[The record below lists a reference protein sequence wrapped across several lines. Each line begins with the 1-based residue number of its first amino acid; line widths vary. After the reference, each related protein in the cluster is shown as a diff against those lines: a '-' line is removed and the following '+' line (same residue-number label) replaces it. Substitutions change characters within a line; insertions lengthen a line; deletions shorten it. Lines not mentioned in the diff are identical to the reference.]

1 MDIIHLLPDSVA
13 NQIAAG
19 EVVQR
24 PASVIKELME
34 NAVDAGA
41 QNIDVL
47 VQDAGRTSIQV
58 IDDGKGMT
66 ETDAR
71 MAFERH
77 ATSKIAKAED
87 LFTLRTMGFR
97 GEALPSIAAVSQ
109 VKLTTRTAAQD
120 VGIELCLEGS
130 RVVSQEVCS
139 CPVGA
144 NFEVCNL
151 FFNVPARRKFLKSNQ
166 TELNNI
172 IQDFERIALVNPSVS
187 FALSSNGNR
196 LMQLPAGSPLQ
207 RIVGIFGKK
216 LGEQLL
222 PVQVETSLVGIS
234 GFVGKPEAAR
244 KKNSSQYLFV
254 NGRFMRHPRFHY
266 AVQEAFNHL
275 IPEGDQVPYF
285 IFFQVDPANIDV
297 NIHPT
302 KTEIKFENEQEIWSI
317 IVAAVRD
324 TLGKFNAVPTIDFD
338 VEGRPD
344 IPTYEAGK
352 LTDIRVPRVQL
363 NPNYNPFSSHS
374 ETRKPIRQW
383 EELFEGAGGKE
394 LFEGAG
400 GKELFEGAR
409 GKEQGAR
416 EYPKT
421 SGLHDNPL
429 APSPSPLAPSLFQ
442 ESQEISSQHF
452 QYKGQYIL
460 TAVQSGLMMVDQRRA
475 HIRILY
481 ERYMKQMQ
489 EHTAPT
495 QGLLFPELLELSPSD
510 AALLTG
516 ILDDVRALGFDIT
529 PLGGGAFS
537 IVGTPSGQ
545 SNPVAVVQQMVETV
559 KQQDGIQTDALHHQL
574 ALVLARNNAIEVG
587 EVLTPLQMETL
598 IGDLFQCEIQ
608 NLSPSG
614 KTILTILQQE
624 QIDKMF
630 N

>member
-41 QNIDVL
+41 STIDVL

-87 LFTLRTMGFR
+87 LFTLQTMGFR

-109 VKLTTRTAAQD
+109 VKLTTRTAEQELG
-120 VGIELCLEGS
+120 VQLCLEGS
-130 RVVSQEVCS
+130 KVVSQEVCS

-144 NFEVCNL
+144 NFEVSNL

-187 FALSSNGNR
+187 FTLSSNGNQ
-196 LMQLPAGSPLQ
+196 LMQLPAGGSLQ

-222 PVQVETSLVGIS
+222 PLQVETSLVKIS

-244 KKNSSQYLFV
+244 KKGASQFLFV

-266 AVQEAFNHL
+266 AVMEAFSHL
-275 IPEGDQVPYF
+275 IPDGDQVPYF
-285 IFFQVDPANIDV
+285 IYFEVDPANIDV

-302 KTEIKFENEQEIWSI
+302 KTEIKFENETEIWSI
-317 IVAAVRD
+317 VLAGVRD
-324 TLGKFNAVPTIDFD
+324 ALGKFNAVPTIDFD

-344 IPTYEAGK
+344 IPTYDARGLGDVK
-352 LTDIRVPRVQL
+352 VPRVQV
-363 NPNYNPFSSHS
+363 NPTYNPFSSHS
-374 ETRKPIRQW
+374 ESRKPVRQW
-383 EELFEGAGGKE
+383 EKLY
-394 LFEGAG
+394 
-400 GKELFEGAR
+400 
-409 GKEQGAR
+409 EQAAASQTNQSV
-416 EYPKT
+416 PNT
-421 SGLHDNPL
+421 QNVQSSQN
-429 APSPSPLAPSLFQ
+429 LFQ
-442 ESQEISSQHF
+442 EEMEMSSQHY

-475 HIRILY
+475 HVRILY

-489 EHTAPT
+489 EHNAAT

-529 PLGGGAFS
+529 SLGGSSFS
-537 IVGTPSGQ
+537 IVGAPSGQ
-545 SNPVAVVQQMVETV
+545 SNPLAVVQQMVESV
-559 KQQDGIQTDALHHQL
+559 KQQDGAHADALHHQL
-574 ALVLARNNAIEVG
+574 ALVLARHNAIEIG
-587 EVLTPLQMETL
+587 EVLTPVQMETL
-598 IGDLFQCEIQ
+598 IGDLFQCDNP

-614 KTILTILQQE
+614 KTIITILQQE

>member
-41 QNIDVL
+41 STIDVL

-87 LFTLRTMGFR
+87 LFTLQTMGFR

-109 VKLTTRTAAQD
+109 VKLTTRTAEQELG
-120 VGIELCLEGS
+120 VQLCLEGS

-144 NFEVCNL
+144 NFEVSNL

-172 IQDFERIALVNPSVS
+172 IQDFERIALVNPSVA
-187 FALSSNGNR
+187 FTLSSNGNQ
-196 LMQLPAGSPLQ
+196 LMQLPAGSNLQ

-222 PVQVETSLVGIS
+222 PVQVETSLVKIS
-234 GFVGKPEAAR
+234 GFVGKPESAR

-266 AVQEAFNHL
+266 AVMEAFSHL

-285 IFFQVDPANIDV
+285 ISFQVDPANIDV

-324 TLGKFNAVPTIDFD
+324 ALGKFNAVPTIDFD

-344 IPTYEAGK
+344 IPIYDARGLGDVK
-352 LTDIRVPRVQL
+352 VPRVQV
-363 NPNYNPFSSHS
+363 NPSYNPFSGHS
-374 ETRKPIRQW
+374 ESRKPVRQW
-383 EELFEGAGGKE
+383 EKLYEQAASSQTIQNTQSIQSVPSSPTLFSEG
-394 LFEGAG
+394 L
-400 GKELFEGAR
+400 
-409 GKEQGAR
+409 
-416 EYPKT
+416 
-421 SGLHDNPL
+421 
-429 APSPSPLAPSLFQ
+429 
-442 ESQEISSQHF
+442 EISSQHF
-452 QYKGQYIL
+452 QFKGQYIL

-489 EHTAPT
+489 EHNAPT
-495 QGLLFPELLELSPSD
+495 QGLLFPELLELSPSN

-516 ILDDVRALGFDIT
+516 MLDDVRALGFDIT
-529 PLGGGAFS
+529 PLGGSSFS

-545 SNPVAVVQQMVETV
+545 ANPVAVVQQMVESV
-559 KQQDGIQTDALHHQL
+559 KQQDGGHADALHHQL
-574 ALVLARNNAIEVG
+574 ALVLARHNAIEVG
-587 EVLTPLQMETL
+587 EVLTPVQMETL

-614 KTILTILQQE
+614 KTIITILQQE

>member
-41 QNIDVL
+41 SIIDVL

-87 LFTLRTMGFR
+87 LFTLQTMGFR

-109 VKLTTRTAAQD
+109 VKLTTRTAEQELG
-120 VGIELCLEGS
+120 VQLCLEGS
-130 RVVSQEVCS
+130 KVVSQEVCS

-144 NFEVCNL
+144 NFEVSNL

-187 FALSSNGNR
+187 FTLSSNGNQ
-196 LMQLPAGSPLQ
+196 LMQLPAGGSLQ

-222 PVQVETSLVGIS
+222 PLQVETSLVKIS

-244 KKNSSQYLFV
+244 KKGASQFLFV

-266 AVQEAFNHL
+266 AVMEAFSHL
-275 IPEGDQVPYF
+275 IPDGDQVPYF
-285 IFFQVDPANIDV
+285 IYFEVDPANIDV

-302 KTEIKFENEQEIWSI
+302 KTEIKFENETEIWSI
-317 IVAAVRD
+317 VLAGVRD
-324 TLGKFNAVPTIDFD
+324 ALGKFNAVPTIDFD

-344 IPTYEAGK
+344 IPTYDARGLGDVK
-352 LTDIRVPRVQL
+352 VPRVQV
-363 NPNYNPFSSHS
+363 NPTYNPFSSHN
-374 ETRKPIRQW
+374 ENRKPTRQW
-383 EELFEGAGGKE
+383 EKLY
-394 LFEGAG
+394 
-400 GKELFEGAR
+400 
-409 GKEQGAR
+409 EQAAASQ
-416 EYPKT
+416 T
-421 SGLHDNPL
+421 NQSV
-429 APSPSPLAPSLFQ
+429 PSTQNVQSSQNLFQ
-442 ESQEISSQHF
+442 EEMEMSSQHY

-475 HIRILY
+475 HVRILY

-489 EHTAPT
+489 EHNAAT

-529 PLGGGAFS
+529 SLGGSSFS
-537 IVGTPSGQ
+537 IVGAPSGQ
-545 SNPVAVVQQMVETV
+545 SNPVAVVQQMVESV
-559 KQQDGIQTDALHHQL
+559 KQQDGAHADALHHQL
-574 ALVLARNNAIEVG
+574 ALVLARHNAIEIG
-587 EVLTPLQMETL
+587 EVLTPVQMETL
-598 IGDLFQCEIQ
+598 IGDLFQCDNP

-614 KTILTILQQE
+614 KTIITILQQE

>member
-41 QNIDVL
+41 STIDVL

-87 LFTLRTMGFR
+87 LFTLQTMGFR

-109 VKLTTRTAAQD
+109 VKLTTRTAEQELG
-120 VGIELCLEGS
+120 VQLCLEGS
-130 RVVSQEVCS
+130 KVVSQEVCS

-144 NFEVCNL
+144 NFEVSNL

-187 FALSSNGNR
+187 FTLSSNGNQ
-196 LMQLPAGSPLQ
+196 LMQLPAGGSLQ

-222 PVQVETSLVGIS
+222 PLQVETSLVKIS

-244 KKNSSQYLFV
+244 KKGASQFLFV

-266 AVQEAFNHL
+266 AVMEAFSHL
-275 IPEGDQVPYF
+275 IPDGDQVPYF
-285 IFFQVDPANIDV
+285 IYFEVDPANIDV

-302 KTEIKFENEQEIWSI
+302 KTEIKFENETEIWSI
-317 IVAAVRD
+317 VLAGVRD
-324 TLGKFNAVPTIDFD
+324 ALGKFNAVPTIDFD

-344 IPTYEAGK
+344 IPTYDARGLGDVK
-352 LTDIRVPRVQL
+352 VPRVQV
-363 NPNYNPFSSHS
+363 NPTYNPFSSHS
-374 ETRKPIRQW
+374 ESRKPVRQW
-383 EELFEGAGGKE
+383 EKLY
-394 LFEGAG
+394 
-400 GKELFEGAR
+400 
-409 GKEQGAR
+409 EQAAASQTNQSV
-416 EYPKT
+416 PNT
-421 SGLHDNPL
+421 QNVQSSQN
-429 APSPSPLAPSLFQ
+429 LFQ
-442 ESQEISSQHF
+442 EEMEMSSQHY

-475 HIRILY
+475 HVRILY

-489 EHTAPT
+489 EHNAAT

-529 PLGGGAFS
+529 SLGGSSFS
-537 IVGTPSGQ
+537 IVGAPSGQ
-545 SNPVAVVQQMVETV
+545 SNPVAVVQQMVESV
-559 KQQDGIQTDALHHQL
+559 KQQDGAHADALHHQL
-574 ALVLARNNAIEVG
+574 ALVLARHNAIEIG
-587 EVLTPLQMETL
+587 EVLTPVQMETL
-598 IGDLFQCEIQ
+598 IGDLFQCDNP

-614 KTILTILQQE
+614 KTIITILQQE

>member
-41 QNIDVL
+41 STIDVL
-47 VQDAGRTSIQV
+47 VQDAGRTTIQV

-97 GEALPSIAAVSQ
+97 GEALPSIAAVAQ
-109 VKLTTRTAAQD
+109 VKLTTRTANQD
-120 VGIELCLEGS
+120 LGVQLCIDGS
-130 RVVSQEVCS
+130 HLISQEVCS

-144 NFEVCNL
+144 NFEVSNL

-172 IQDFERIALVNPSVS
+172 IQDFERIALVNSSVTFS
-187 FALSSNGNR
+187 LSSNGNR
-196 LMQLPAGSPLQ
+196 LMQLPAGSTLQ

-222 PVQVETSLVGIS
+222 PVQVETSLVIIS

-244 KKNSSQYLFV
+244 KKNSSQFLFV

-266 AVQEAFNHL
+266 AVMEAFNHL

-324 TLGKFNAVPTIDFD
+324 ALGKFNAVPTIDFD

-344 IPTYEAGK
+344 IPTYEVGS
-352 LTDIRVPRVQL
+352 LTSVKVPRVQ
-363 NPNYNPFSSHS
+363 YDTSFNPFNSHS
-374 ETRKPIRQW
+374 ETRKPTRQW
-383 EELFEGAGGKE
+383 EKLYEQAAQSNHKNQNTPTTPSSQNAPITQTLFPEV
-394 LFEGAG
+394 
-400 GKELFEGAR
+400 
-409 GKEQGAR
+409 
-416 EYPKT
+416 
-421 SGLHDNPL
+421 
-429 APSPSPLAPSLFQ
+429 Q
-442 ESQEISSQHF
+442 EMSSQHY

-460 TAVQSGLMMVDQRRA
+460 TAVQSGLMLVDQRRA

-481 ERYMKQMQ
+481 ERYLKQMQ
-489 EHTAPT
+489 EHNAAT

-510 AALLTG
+510 AAMLTA

-529 PLGGGAFS
+529 PLGGSAFS

-545 SNPVAVVQQMVETV
+545 VNPVAVVQQMVESV
-559 KQQDGIQTDALHHQL
+559 KMQDGVHADALHHRL

-587 EVLTPLQMETL
+587 EVLTPVQMETL
-598 IGDLFQCEIQ
+598 IGDLFQCENP
-608 NLSPSG
+608 NLSPNG

-624 QIDKMF
+624 TIDKLF

>member
-41 QNIDVL
+41 TSIDVL

-87 LFTLRTMGFR
+87 LFTLQTMGFR
-97 GEALPSIAAVSQ
+97 GEALPSIAAVAQ
-109 VKLTTRTAAQD
+109 VKLTTRTAEQD
-120 VGIELCLEGS
+120 LGVQLCLEGS

-144 NFEVCNL
+144 NFEVSNL

-172 IQDFERIALVNPSVS
+172 IQDFERIALVNPSVA
-187 FALSSNGNR
+187 FTLSSNGNR
-196 LMQLPAGSPLQ
+196 LMQLPASGSLQ
-207 RIVGIFGKK
+207 RITGIFGKK

-222 PVQVETSLVGIS
+222 PLQVETSLVKIS

-244 KKNSSQYLFV
+244 KKNSSQFLFV
-254 NGRFMRHPRFHY
+254 NGRFMRHPRFHF
-266 AVQEAFNHL
+266 AVMEAFSHL

-324 TLGKFNAVPTIDFD
+324 ALGKFNAVPTIDFD
-338 VEGRPD
+338 VEGRPE
-344 IPTYEAGK
+344 IPTYDARGLSDVK
-352 LTDIRVPRVQL
+352 APRVQV
-363 NPNYNPFSSHS
+363 NPSYNPFSSHS
-374 ETRKPIRQW
+374 ERSKPSRQW
-383 EELFEGAGGKE
+383 EKLYEQATRALGNPDNPESPDIPETLF
-394 LFEGAG
+394 
-400 GKELFEGAR
+400 
-409 GKEQGAR
+409 Q
-416 EYPKT
+416 
-421 SGLHDNPL
+421 SGL
-429 APSPSPLAPSLFQ
+429 
-442 ESQEISSQHF
+442 EMSSQHF

-489 EHTAPT
+489 EHTAAT

-516 ILDDVRALGFDIT
+516 ILDDVKALGFDIT
-529 PLGGGAFS
+529 PLGGSSFS
-537 IVGTPSGQ
+537 IVGAPTGQ
-545 SNPVAVVQQMVETV
+545 ANPVAVVQQMVESV
-559 KQQDGIQTDALHHQL
+559 KQQDGGHADALHHQL
-574 ALVLARNNAIEVG
+574 ALVLARSNAIEVG
-587 EVLTPLQMETL
+587 EVLSSVQMETL
-598 IGDLFQCEIQ
+598 IGDLFQCSNP
-608 NLSPSG
+608 NLTPNG

>member
-41 QNIDVL
+41 SAVDVL

-58 IDDGKGMT
+58 IDDGKGMS

-87 LFTLRTMGFR
+87 LFTLYTMGFR

-109 VKLTTRTAAQD
+109 VRLTTRTENQELGVQLSLED
-120 VGIELCLEGS
+120 SKLVG
-130 RVVSQEVCS
+130 QEVCS

-144 NFEVCNL
+144 NFEVSNL

-172 IQDFERIALVNPSVS
+172 IQEFERIALVNPGVA
-187 FALSSNGNR
+187 FTLSSNGNR
-196 LMQLPAGSPLQ
+196 LMQLSAGSPLQ
-207 RIVGIFGKK
+207 RIVAIFGKR
-216 LGEQLL
+216 LSEQLL
-222 PVQVETSLVGIS
+222 PVQVETSLVKIS
-234 GFVGKPEAAR
+234 GYVGKPESAR
-244 KKNSSQYLFV
+244 KKGASQYLFV

-266 AVQEAFNHL
+266 AVMEAFSHL
-275 IPEGDQVPYF
+275 IPEGNQVPYF
-285 IFFQVDPANIDV
+285 IYFEVSPASIDV

-317 IVAAVRD
+317 LLAAVRD
-324 TLGKFNAVPTIDFD
+324 ALGKFNAVPTIDFD

-344 IPTYEAGK
+344 IPAFQSGGYSEVKA
-352 LTDIRVPRVQL
+352 PRVQV
-363 NPNYNPFSSHS
+363 NTSFNPFSKHS
-374 ETRKPIRQW
+374 ESQKSTRQW
-383 EELFEGAGGKE
+383 EKLYEQAKAASVQSEPRSEMLF
-394 LFEGAG
+394 
-400 GKELFEGAR
+400 
-409 GKEQGAR
+409 
-416 EYPKT
+416 P
-421 SGLHDNPL
+421 
-429 APSPSPLAPSLFQ
+429 
-442 ESQEISSQHF
+442 ESDERSTQHF

-460 TAVQSGLMMVDQRRA
+460 TAVQSGLMIVDQRRA

-481 ERYMKQMQ
+481 ERYLAQMK
-489 EHTAPT
+489 EHDAAT

-510 AALLTG
+510 AALLSSM
-516 ILDDVRALGFDIT
+516 LDDVRSLGFDIV
-529 PLGGGAFS
+529 PLGGSTFS
-537 IVGTPSGQ
+537 VVGTPSGQ
-545 SNPVAVVQQMVETV
+545 INPLAVVQQMIETV
-559 KQQDGIQTDALHHQL
+559 KMQDSVGSDALHHRL
-574 ALVLARNNAIEVG
+574 ALVLAQHNAIEVG
-587 EVLTPLQMETL
+587 EVLTPVQMETL
-598 IGDLFQCEIQ
+598 IGDLFSCDNP
-608 NLSPSG
+608 NLSPNGQSV
-614 KTILTILQQE
+614 LTILRQE
-624 QIDKMF
+624 AMDKMF

>member
-41 QNIDVL
+41 STIDVL

-58 IDDGKGMT
+58 IDDGKGMS

-87 LFTLRTMGFR
+87 LFKLCTMGFR
-97 GEALPSIAAVSQ
+97 GEALASIAAVAQ
-109 VKLTTRTAAQD
+109 VRLMTRTAEQD
-120 VGIELCLEGS
+120 LGVQLCIEGS
-130 RVVSQEVCS
+130 RFVSQEVCS

-144 NFEVCNL
+144 NFEVINL
-151 FFNVPARRKFLKSNQ
+151 FYNVPARRRFLKSNQ

-172 IQDFERIALVNPSVS
+172 IQEFERIALVNTSVTFS
-187 FALSSNGNR
+187 LFSNGNR
-196 LMQLPAGSPLQ
+196 LMQLPAGSSLQ

-222 PVQVETSLVGIS
+222 PLQVETSLVKIS
-234 GFVGKPEAAR
+234 GFVGKPDAAR
-244 KKNSSQYLFV
+244 KKGASQFLFV

-266 AVQEAFNHL
+266 AVMEAFNHL
-275 IPEGDQVPYF
+275 IPDGDQVPYF

-324 TLGKFNAVPTIDFD
+324 ALGKFNAVPTIDFD
-338 VEGRPD
+338 VEGRPE
-344 IPTYEAGK
+344 IPTFEAGNISGVK
-352 LTDIRVPRVQL
+352 VPQVQF
-363 NPNYNPFSSHS
+363 NPSFNPFNSHR
-374 ETRKPIRQW
+374 ETARKPVRQW
-383 EELFEGAGGKE
+383 EKLYEQAAQSSQNIQSSQSSPITQNTPITQNLFSEE
-394 LFEGAG
+394 M
-400 GKELFEGAR
+400 
-409 GKEQGAR
+409 
-416 EYPKT
+416 
-421 SGLHDNPL
+421 
-429 APSPSPLAPSLFQ
+429 
-442 ESQEISSQHF
+442 EISSQHY

-460 TAVQSGLMMVDQRRA
+460 TAVQSGLMMVDQRQA

-481 ERYMKQMQ
+481 ERYLKQMQ
-489 EHTAPT
+489 EQNAAT

-510 AALLTG
+510 AALLTA
-516 ILDDVRALGFDIT
+516 ILDDMRALGFDIT
-529 PLGGGAFS
+529 PLGGSSFS

-545 SNPVAVVQQMVETV
+545 VNPVAVVQQMVESI
-559 KQQDGIQTDALHHQL
+559 KMQDGGHTDAIHHQL

-587 EVLTPLQMETL
+587 EVLSTVQMETL
-598 IGDLFQCEIQ
+598 IGDLFQCENP
-608 NLSPSG
+608 NLSPNG
-614 KTILTILQQE
+614 KTILAILQQE
-624 QIDKMF
+624 VIDKMF

>member
-41 QNIDVL
+41 STIDVL
-47 VQDAGRTSIQV
+47 VQDAGRTTIQV

-97 GEALPSIAAVSQ
+97 GEALPSIAAVAQ
-109 VKLTTRTAAQD
+109 VKLTTRTANQD
-120 VGIELCLEGS
+120 LGVQLCIDGS
-130 RVVSQEVCS
+130 HLISQEVCS

-144 NFEVCNL
+144 NFEVSNL

-172 IQDFERIALVNPSVS
+172 IQDFERIALVNSSVTFS
-187 FALSSNGNR
+187 LSSNGNR
-196 LMQLPAGSPLQ
+196 LMQLPAGSTLQ

-222 PVQVETSLVGIS
+222 PVQVETSLVIIS

-244 KKNSSQYLFV
+244 KKNSSQFLFV

-266 AVQEAFNHL
+266 AVMEAFNHL

-324 TLGKFNAVPTIDFD
+324 ALGKFNAVPTIDFD

-344 IPTYEAGK
+344 IPTYEVGS
-352 LTDIRVPRVQL
+352 LTSVKVPRVQ
-363 NPNYNPFSSHS
+363 YDTSFNPFNSHS
-374 ETRKPIRQW
+374 ETRKPTRQW
-383 EELFEGAGGKE
+383 EKLYEQAAQSNHKNQNTPTTPSSQNAPITQTLFPEV
-394 LFEGAG
+394 
-400 GKELFEGAR
+400 
-409 GKEQGAR
+409 
-416 EYPKT
+416 
-421 SGLHDNPL
+421 
-429 APSPSPLAPSLFQ
+429 Q
-442 ESQEISSQHF
+442 EMSSQHY

-460 TAVQSGLMMVDQRRA
+460 TAVQSGLMLVDQRRA

-481 ERYMKQMQ
+481 ERYLKQMQ
-489 EHTAPT
+489 EHNAAT
-495 QGLLFPELLELSPSD
+495 QGLLFPELLELSSSD
-510 AALLTG
+510 AAMLTA

-529 PLGGGAFS
+529 PLGGSAFS

-545 SNPVAVVQQMVETV
+545 VNPVAVVQQMVESV
-559 KQQDGIQTDALHHQL
+559 KMQDGVHADALHHRL

-587 EVLTPLQMETL
+587 EVLTPVQMETL
-598 IGDLFQCEIQ
+598 IGDLFQCENP
-608 NLSPSG
+608 NLSPNG

-624 QIDKMF
+624 TIDKLF

>member
-1 MDIIHLLPDSVA
+1 MSDVIRLLPDSVA

-19 EVVQR
+19 EVIQR

-41 QNIDVL
+41 TTIDVL

-87 LFTLRTMGFR
+87 LFTLQTMGFR

-109 VKLTTRTAAQD
+109 VKLTTRTAEQELG
-120 VGIELCLEGS
+120 VQLCLEGS
-130 RVVSQEVCS
+130 KVVSQEVCS

-144 NFEVCNL
+144 NFEVSNL

-187 FALSSNGNR
+187 FTLSSNGNQ
-196 LMQLPAGSPLQ
+196 LMQLPAGGSLQ

-222 PVQVETSLVGIS
+222 PLQVETSLVKIS

-244 KKNSSQYLFV
+244 KKGASQFLFV

-266 AVQEAFNHL
+266 AVMEAFSHL
-275 IPEGDQVPYF
+275 IPDGDQVPYF
-285 IFFQVDPANIDV
+285 IYFEVDPANIDV

-302 KTEIKFENEQEIWSI
+302 KTEIKFENETEIWSI
-317 IVAAVRD
+317 VLAGVRD
-324 TLGKFNAVPTIDFD
+324 ALGKFNAVPTIDFD

-344 IPTYEAGK
+344 IPTYDARGLGDVK
-352 LTDIRVPRVQL
+352 VPRVQV
-363 NPNYNPFSSHS
+363 NPTYNPFSSHN
-374 ETRKPIRQW
+374 ENRKPTRQW
-383 EELFEGAGGKE
+383 EKLY
-394 LFEGAG
+394 
-400 GKELFEGAR
+400 
-409 GKEQGAR
+409 EQAAVSQ
-416 EYPKT
+416 T
-421 SGLHDNPL
+421 NQSV
-429 APSPSPLAPSLFQ
+429 PSTQNVQSSQNLFQ
-442 ESQEISSQHF
+442 EEMEMSSQHY

-489 EHTAPT
+489 EHNAAT

-529 PLGGGAFS
+529 SLGGSSFS
-537 IVGTPSGQ
+537 IVGAPSGQ
-545 SNPVAVVQQMVETV
+545 SNPVAVVQQMVESV
-559 KQQDGIQTDALHHQL
+559 KQQDGAHADALHHQL
-574 ALVLARNNAIEVG
+574 ALVLARHNAIEIG
-587 EVLTPLQMETL
+587 EVLTPVQMETL
-598 IGDLFQCEIQ
+598 IGDLFQCDNP

-614 KTILTILQQE
+614 KTIITILQQE

>member
-41 QNIDVL
+41 STIDVL

-58 IDDGKGMT
+58 IDDGKGMS

-97 GEALPSIAAVSQ
+97 GEALPSIAAVAQ
-109 VKLTTRTAAQD
+109 VKLTTRTVEQD
-120 VGIELCLEGS
+120 LGVKLCLEGS

-172 IQDFERIALVNPSVS
+172 IQDFERIALVNPSVA
-187 FALSSNGNR
+187 FTLSSNGNQ
-196 LMQLPAGSPLQ
+196 LMQLPAGSSLQ
-207 RIVGIFGKK
+207 RIVGVFGKK

-222 PVQVETSLVGIS
+222 PIQVDTSLVKIS
-234 GFVGKPEAAR
+234 GFVGKPESAR
-244 KKNSSQYLFV
+244 KKNSSQFLFV

-266 AVQEAFNHL
+266 AVMEAFSHL
-275 IPEGDQVPYF
+275 IPEGEQIPYF
-285 IFFQVDPANIDV
+285 ISFQVDPSNIDV

-324 TLGKFNAVPTIDFD
+324 ALGKFNAVPTIDFD

-344 IPTYEAGK
+344 IPTFQIGNVAAVK
-352 LTDIRVPRVQL
+352 APRVQV
-363 NPNYNPFSSHS
+363 NSKFNPFNSHNES
-374 ETRKPIRQW
+374 RKPARQW
-383 EELFEGAGGKE
+383 EKLY
-394 LFEGAG
+394 
-400 GKELFEGAR
+400 
-409 GKEQGAR
+409 EQAAAQNNQ
-416 EYPKT
+416 EAQNA
-421 SGLHDNPL
+421 SN
-429 APSPSPLAPSLFQ
+429 APSPQSLFQ
-442 ESQEISSQHF
+442 DEMEMSTQHF

-489 EHTAPT
+489 EHNAAT

-529 PLGGGAFS
+529 SLGGSSFS
-537 IVGTPSGQ
+537 IVGAPSEQ
-545 SNPVAVVQQMVETV
+545 ANPVAVVQEMVESV
-559 KQQDGIQTDALHHQL
+559 KQQDGGHADALHHQL
-574 ALVLARNNAIEVG
+574 ALVLARHNAIEVG
-587 EVLTPLQMETL
+587 EVLSSVQMETL
-598 IGDLFQCEIQ
+598 IGDLFQCDNP
-608 NLSPSG
+608 NLSPNG

-624 QIDKMF
+624 TIDKMF

>member
-41 QNIDVL
+41 SIIDVL

-87 LFTLRTMGFR
+87 LFTLQTMGFR

-109 VKLTTRTAAQD
+109 VKLTTRTAEQELG
-120 VGIELCLEGS
+120 VQLCLEGS
-130 RVVSQEVCS
+130 KVVSQEVCS

-144 NFEVCNL
+144 NFEVSNL

-187 FALSSNGNR
+187 FTLSSNGNQ
-196 LMQLPAGSPLQ
+196 LMQLPAGGSLQ

-222 PVQVETSLVGIS
+222 PLQVETSLVKIS

-244 KKNSSQYLFV
+244 KKGASQFLFV

-266 AVQEAFNHL
+266 AVMEAFSHL
-275 IPEGDQVPYF
+275 IPDGDQVPYF
-285 IFFQVDPANIDV
+285 IYFEVDPANIDV

-302 KTEIKFENEQEIWSI
+302 KTEIKFENETEIWSI
-317 IVAAVRD
+317 VLAGVRD
-324 TLGKFNAVPTIDFD
+324 ALGKFNAVPTIDFD

-344 IPTYEAGK
+344 IPTYDARGLGDVK
-352 LTDIRVPRVQL
+352 VPRVQV
-363 NPNYNPFSSHS
+363 NPTYNPFSSHN
-374 ETRKPIRQW
+374 ENRKPTRQW
-383 EELFEGAGGKE
+383 EKLY
-394 LFEGAG
+394 
-400 GKELFEGAR
+400 
-409 GKEQGAR
+409 EQAAASQTNQSV
-416 EYPKT
+416 PNT
-421 SGLHDNPL
+421 QNVQSSQN
-429 APSPSPLAPSLFQ
+429 LFQ
-442 ESQEISSQHF
+442 EEMEMSSQHY

-475 HIRILY
+475 HVRILY
-481 ERYMKQMQ
+481 ERYLKQMQ
-489 EHTAPT
+489 EHNAAT

-529 PLGGGAFS
+529 SLGGSSFS
-537 IVGTPSGQ
+537 IVGAPSGQ
-545 SNPVAVVQQMVETV
+545 SNPVAVVQQMVESV
-559 KQQDGIQTDALHHQL
+559 KQQDGAHADALHHQL
-574 ALVLARNNAIEVG
+574 ALVLARHNAIEIG
-587 EVLTPLQMETL
+587 EVLTPVQMETL
-598 IGDLFQCEIQ
+598 IGDLFQCDNP

-614 KTILTILQQE
+614 KTIITILQQE

>member
-41 QNIDVL
+41 STIDVL

-87 LFTLRTMGFR
+87 LFTLQTMGFR

-109 VKLTTRTAAQD
+109 VKLTTRTAEQELG
-120 VGIELCLEGS
+120 VQLCLEGS

-144 NFEVCNL
+144 NFEVSNL

-172 IQDFERIALVNPSVS
+172 IQDFERIALVNPSVA
-187 FALSSNGNR
+187 FTLSSNGNQ
-196 LMQLPAGSPLQ
+196 LMQLPAGSNLQ

-222 PVQVETSLVGIS
+222 PVQVETSLVKIS
-234 GFVGKPEAAR
+234 GFVGKPESAR
-244 KKNSSQYLFV
+244 KKNSSQFLFV

-266 AVQEAFNHL
+266 AVMEAFSHL

-285 IFFQVDPANIDV
+285 ISFQVDPANIDV

-324 TLGKFNAVPTIDFD
+324 ALGKFNAVPTIDFD

-344 IPTYEAGK
+344 IPTYDARGLGDVK
-352 LTDIRVPRVQL
+352 VPRVQV
-363 NPNYNPFSSHS
+363 NPSYNPFSGHS
-374 ETRKPIRQW
+374 ESRKPVRQW
-383 EELFEGAGGKE
+383 EKLYEQAASSQTIQNTQSIQSVPSSPTLFSEG
-394 LFEGAG
+394 L
-400 GKELFEGAR
+400 
-409 GKEQGAR
+409 
-416 EYPKT
+416 
-421 SGLHDNPL
+421 
-429 APSPSPLAPSLFQ
+429 
-442 ESQEISSQHF
+442 EISSQHF

-489 EHTAPT
+489 EHNAPT

-516 ILDDVRALGFDIT
+516 MLDDVRALGFDIT
-529 PLGGGAFS
+529 PLGGSSFS

-545 SNPVAVVQQMVETV
+545 TDPTAVVQQMVESV
-559 KQQDGIQTDALHHQL
+559 KQQDGGHADALHHQL
-574 ALVLARNNAIEVG
+574 ALVLARHNAIEVG
-587 EVLTPLQMETL
+587 EVLTPVQMETL

>member
-41 QNIDVL
+41 STIDVL

-58 IDDGKGMT
+58 IDDGRGMS

-87 LFTLRTMGFR
+87 LFKLCTMGFR
-97 GEALPSIAAVSQ
+97 GEALASIAAVAQ
-109 VKLTTRTAAQD
+109 VRLTTRTAEQD
-120 VGIELCLEGS
+120 LGVQLCIDGS
-130 RVVSQEVCS
+130 RLVSQEVCS

-144 NFEVCNL
+144 NFEVSNL

-172 IQDFERIALVNPSVS
+172 IQDFERIALVNPSVTFS
-187 FALSSNGNR
+187 LTSNGNR
-196 LMQLPAGSPLQ
+196 LMQLPAGSSLQ

-216 LGEQLL
+216 LAEQLL
-222 PVQVETSLVGIS
+222 PLQVETSLVKIS

-266 AVQEAFNHL
+266 AVMEAFNHL

-324 TLGKFNAVPTIDFD
+324 ALGKFNAVPTIDFD
-338 VEGRPD
+338 VEGRPE
-344 IPTYEAGK
+344 IPTFEAGNVAGVK
-352 LTDIRVPRVQL
+352 IPQVKF
-363 NPNYNPFSSHS
+363 NPSFNPFNNHK
-374 ETRKPIRQW
+374 ETRKPARQW
-383 EELFEGAGGKE
+383 EKLYETASLQSPQKGESPVLLPIEGDREGAIE
-394 LFEGAG
+394 M
-400 GKELFEGAR
+400 
-409 GKEQGAR
+409 
-416 EYPKT
+416 
-421 SGLHDNPL
+421 
-429 APSPSPLAPSLFQ
+429 
-442 ESQEISSQHF
+442 SSQHY

-460 TAVQSGLMMVDQRRA
+460 TAVQSGLMIVDQRRA

-481 ERYMKQMQ
+481 ERYLLQMQ
-489 EHTAPT
+489 EQSAAT

-510 AALLTG
+510 AALLTA
-516 ILDDVRALGFDIT
+516 ILDDIRALGFDIT
-529 PLGGGAFS
+529 PLGGSSFS

-545 SNPVAVVQQMVETV
+545 VNPVAVVQQMVESV
-559 KQQDGIQTDALHHQL
+559 KMQDGGHTDALHHQL

-587 EVLTPLQMETL
+587 EVLTPVQMETL
-598 IGDLFQCEIQ
+598 IGDLFQCDNP

-624 QIDKMF
+624 AIEKMF
-630 N
+630 RTP

>member
-41 QNIDVL
+41 STIDVL

-58 IDDGKGMT
+58 IDDGKGMS

-97 GEALPSIAAVSQ
+97 GEALPSIAAVAQ
-109 VKLTTRTAAQD
+109 VKLTTRTVEQD
-120 VGIELCLEGS
+120 LGVKLCLEGS

-139 CPVGA
+139 CSVGA

-172 IQDFERIALVNPSVS
+172 IQDFERIALVNPSVA
-187 FALSSNGNR
+187 FTLSSNGNQ
-196 LMQLPAGSPLQ
+196 LMQLPAGSSLQ
-207 RIVGIFGKK
+207 RIVGVFGKK

-222 PVQVETSLVGIS
+222 PIQVDTSLVKIS
-234 GFVGKPEAAR
+234 GFVGKPESAR
-244 KKNSSQYLFV
+244 KKNSSQFLFV

-266 AVQEAFNHL
+266 AVMEAFSHL
-275 IPEGDQVPYF
+275 IPEGDQIPYF
-285 IFFQVDPANIDV
+285 ISFQVDPSNIDV

-324 TLGKFNAVPTIDFD
+324 ALGKFNAVPTIDFD

-344 IPTYEAGK
+344 IPTFQIGNVAAVK
-352 LTDIRVPRVQL
+352 APRVQV
-363 NPNYNPFSSHS
+363 NSKFNPFNSHNES
-374 ETRKPIRQW
+374 RKPARQW
-383 EELFEGAGGKE
+383 EKLY
-394 LFEGAG
+394 
-400 GKELFEGAR
+400 
-409 GKEQGAR
+409 EQAAAQNNQ
-416 EYPKT
+416 EAQNA
-421 SGLHDNPL
+421 SN
-429 APSPSPLAPSLFQ
+429 AQSPQSLFQ
-442 ESQEISSQHF
+442 EEMEMSTQHF

-489 EHTAPT
+489 EHNAAT

-529 PLGGGAFS
+529 SLGGSSFS
-537 IVGTPSGQ
+537 IVGAPSEQ
-545 SNPVAVVQQMVETV
+545 ANPVAVVQEMVESV
-559 KQQDGIQTDALHHQL
+559 KQQDGGHADALHHQL
-574 ALVLARNNAIEVG
+574 ALVLARHNAIEVG
-587 EVLTPLQMETL
+587 EVLSSVQMETL
-598 IGDLFQCEIQ
+598 IGDLFQCDNP
-608 NLSPSG
+608 NLSPNG

-624 QIDKMF
+624 TIDKMF

>member
-41 QNIDVL
+41 SSIDVL

-58 IDDGKGMT
+58 IDDGKGMS

-97 GEALPSIAAVSQ
+97 GEALPSIAAVAQ
-109 VKLTTRTAAQD
+109 VKLVTRTAEQ
-120 VGIELCLEGS
+120 ELGVKLCIEGS
-130 RVVSQEVCS
+130 HVVSQEVCS
-139 CPVGA
+139 CPEGA
-144 NFEVCNL
+144 NFEVSNL

-172 IQDFERIALVNPSVS
+172 IQDFERIALVNPSVA
-187 FALSSNGNR
+187 FTLSSNGNR
-196 LMQLPAGSPLQ
+196 LMQLPAGSTMQ
-207 RIVGIFGKK
+207 RITGIFGKK
-216 LGEQLL
+216 IGEQLL
-222 PVQVETSLVGIS
+222 PVKVDTSLVKIS
-234 GFVGKPEAAR
+234 GFVGKPESAR

-266 AVQEAFNHL
+266 AVMEAFSHL

-324 TLGKFNAVPTIDFD
+324 ALGKFNAVPTIDFD

-344 IPTYEAGK
+344 IPAYDAKGLADVK
-352 LTDIRVPRVQL
+352 VPRVQF
-363 NPNYNPFSSHS
+363 NPGFNPFSSHS
-374 ETRKPIRQW
+374 ESRKPARQW
-383 EELFEGAGGKE
+383 EKLY
-394 LFEGAG
+394 
-400 GKELFEGAR
+400 
-409 GKEQGAR
+409 EQAAAQ
-416 EYPKT
+416 
-421 SGLHDNPL
+421 DNQNTQIT
-429 APSPSPLAPSLFQ
+429 PSIQSTPNLFQ
-442 ESQEISSQHF
+442 DNFERSSQHF

-460 TAVQSGLMMVDQRRA
+460 TAVQSGLMLVDQRRA
-475 HIRILY
+475 HIRVLY
-481 ERYMKQMQ
+481 ERYLKQMQ
-489 EHTAPT
+489 EQGAAT

-510 AALLTG
+510 AVLLTS
-516 ILDDVRALGFDIT
+516 ILDDIKALGFDIT
-529 PLGGGAFS
+529 PLGGNSFS

-545 SNPVAVVQQMVETV
+545 ANPVSVVQQMVESAG
-559 KQQDGIQTDALHHQL
+559 QQDGGHADALHHQL

-587 EVLTPLQMETL
+587 EELTSVQMETL
-598 IGDLFQCEIQ
+598 IGDLFQCENP
-608 NLSPSG
+608 NLSPDG
-614 KTILTILQQE
+614 KKILTILQQE
-624 QIDKMF
+624 QIDRMF

>member
-41 QNIDVL
+41 STVDVL

-87 LFTLRTMGFR
+87 LFTLQTMGFR

-109 VKLTTRTAAQD
+109 VKLTTRTAEQELG
-120 VGIELCLEGS
+120 VQLCLEGS
-130 RVVSQEVCS
+130 RVVSQEVCT
-139 CPVGA
+139 CPAGA
-144 NFEVCNL
+144 NFEVSNL

-172 IQDFERIALVNPSVS
+172 IQEFERIALVNPTVA
-187 FALSSNGNR
+187 FTLSSNGSL
-196 LMQLPAGSPLQ
+196 LMQLPAGGSLQ

-222 PVQVETSLVGIS
+222 PVQVETSLVRIS
-234 GFVGKPEAAR
+234 GFVGKPESAR
-244 KKNSSQYLFV
+244 KKGAAQYLFV

-266 AVQEAFNHL
+266 AVMEAFSHL

-285 IFFQVDPANIDV
+285 ISFQVDPANIDV

-317 IVAAVRD
+317 TLAAVRD
-324 TLGKFNAVPTIDFD
+324 ALGKFNAVPTIDFD

-344 IPTYEAGK
+344 IPTFEAGK
-352 LTDIRVPRVQL
+352 LTDVKMPRVQV
-363 NPNYNPFSSHS
+363 NPTYNPFSGHS
-374 ETRKPIRQW
+374 ETTRKPVRQW
-383 EELFEGAGGKE
+383 EKLFEEAP
-394 LFEGAG
+394 LH
-400 GKELFEGAR
+400 LPPR
-409 GKEQGAR
+409 GE
-416 EYPKT
+416 
-421 SGLHDNPL
+421 N
-429 APSPSPLAPSLFQ
+429 PSPALLPLEGGREGVL
-442 ESQEISSQHF
+442 EMSSQHF

-460 TAVQSGLMMVDQRRA
+460 TAVQSGLMLVDQRRA

-481 ERYMKQMQ
+481 ERYMRQMQ
-489 EHTAPT
+489 EHNAPT

-529 PLGGGAFS
+529 PLGGSSFS
-537 IVGTPSGQ
+537 IVGAPTGQ
-545 SNPVAVVQQMVETV
+545 NNPITVVQQMVETV
-559 KQQDGIQTDALHHQL
+559 KQQDNISSDALHHQL

-587 EVLTPLQMETL
+587 EALTPVQMETL
-598 IGDLFQCEIQ
+598 IGDLFQCANP

-624 QIDKMF
+624 QIEKMF

>member
-41 QNIDVL
+41 TTIDVL

-87 LFTLRTMGFR
+87 LFTLQTMGFR

-109 VKLTTRTAAQD
+109 VKLTTRTAEQELG
-120 VGIELCLEGS
+120 VQLCLEGS
-130 RVVSQEVCS
+130 KVVSQEVCS

-144 NFEVCNL
+144 NFEVSNL

-187 FALSSNGNR
+187 FTLSSNGNQ
-196 LMQLPAGSPLQ
+196 LMQLPAGGSLQ

-222 PVQVETSLVGIS
+222 PLQVETSLVKIS

-244 KKNSSQYLFV
+244 KKGASQFLFV

-266 AVQEAFNHL
+266 AVMEAFSHL
-275 IPEGDQVPYF
+275 IPDGDQVPYF
-285 IFFQVDPANIDV
+285 IYFEVDPANIDV

-302 KTEIKFENEQEIWSI
+302 KTEIKFENETEIWSI
-317 IVAAVRD
+317 VLAAVRD
-324 TLGKFNAVPTIDFD
+324 ALGKFNAVPTIDFD

-344 IPTYEAGK
+344 IPTYDARGLGDVK
-352 LTDIRVPRVQL
+352 VPRVQV
-363 NPNYNPFSSHS
+363 NPTYNPFSSHN
-374 ETRKPIRQW
+374 ENRKPTRQW
-383 EELFEGAGGKE
+383 EKLY
-394 LFEGAG
+394 
-400 GKELFEGAR
+400 
-409 GKEQGAR
+409 EQAAASQTNQSV
-416 EYPKT
+416 PNT
-421 SGLHDNPL
+421 QNVQSSQN
-429 APSPSPLAPSLFQ
+429 LFQ
-442 ESQEISSQHF
+442 EEMEMSSQHY

-475 HIRILY
+475 HVRILY

-489 EHTAPT
+489 EHNAAT

-529 PLGGGAFS
+529 SLGGSSFS
-537 IVGTPSGQ
+537 IVGAPSGQ
-545 SNPVAVVQQMVETV
+545 SNPVAVVQQMVESV
-559 KQQDGIQTDALHHQL
+559 KQQDGAHADALHHQL
-574 ALVLARNNAIEVG
+574 ALVLARHNAIEIG
-587 EVLTPLQMETL
+587 EVLTPVQMETL
-598 IGDLFQCEIQ
+598 IGDLFQCDNP

-614 KTILTILQQE
+614 KTIITILQQE

>member
-41 QNIDVL
+41 STIDVF

-58 IDDGKGMT
+58 IDDGKGMS

-87 LFTLRTMGFR
+87 LFMLQTMGFR
-97 GEALPSIAAVSQ
+97 GEALASIAAVAQ
-109 VKLTTRTAAQD
+109 VKLTTRTAEQD
-120 VGIELCLEGS
+120 LGVQLCLEGS
-130 RVVSQEVCS
+130 HLVSQEVCS

-144 NFEVCNL
+144 NFEVSNL

-172 IQDFERIALVNPSVS
+172 IQDFERIALVNPSVA
-187 FALSSNGNR
+187 FTLSSNGNR
-196 LMQLPAGSPLQ
+196 LMQLPAGGSLQ

-216 LGEQLL
+216 IGEQLL
-222 PVQVETSLVGIS
+222 PVQVETSLVKIS

-244 KKNSSQYLFV
+244 KKNSSQFLFV

-266 AVQEAFNHL
+266 AVMEAFNHL

-324 TLGKFNAVPTIDFD
+324 ALGKFNAVPTIDFD
-338 VEGRPD
+338 VEGKPD
-344 IPTYEAGK
+344 IPIFEAGNLSGVK
-352 LTDIRVPRVQL
+352 APKVQFDSSF
-363 NPNYNPFSSHS
+363 NPFNSHKES
-374 ETRKPIRQW
+374 RPSTRQW
-383 EELFEGAGGKE
+383 EKLYEKAV
-394 LFEGAG
+394 A
-400 GKELFEGAR
+400 
-409 GKEQGAR
+409 QGNQSAQ
-416 EYPKT
+416 
-421 SGLHDNPL
+421 DNSIAQDIP
-429 APSPSPLAPSLFQ
+429 ALFQ
-442 ESQEISSQHF
+442 DNMEMSSQHF

-481 ERYMKQMQ
+481 ERYLGQMQ
-489 EHTAPT
+489 EHNAPT

-529 PLGGGAFS
+529 PLGGSSFS
-537 IVGTPSGQ
+537 IVGAPSGQ
-545 SNPVAVVQQMVETV
+545 TDPVAVVQQMVESI
-559 KQQDGIQTDALHHQL
+559 KMQDGGHADALHHQL
-574 ALVLARNNAIEVG
+574 ALVLARHNAIEVG
-587 EVLTPLQMETL
+587 EVLTSVQMGTL
-598 IGDLFQCEIQ
+598 IGDLFQCKNP

-614 KTILTILQQE
+614 KTILTILQQDA
-624 QIDKMF
+624 IDKMF

>member
-41 QNIDVL
+41 STIDVL

-58 IDDGKGMT
+58 IDDGKGMS

-97 GEALPSIAAVSQ
+97 GEALPSIAAVAQ
-109 VKLTTRTAAQD
+109 VKLTTRTVEQD
-120 VGIELCLEGS
+120 LGVKLCLEGS

-172 IQDFERIALVNPSVS
+172 IQDFERIALVNPSVA
-187 FALSSNGNR
+187 FTLSSNGNQ
-196 LMQLPAGSPLQ
+196 LMQLPAGSSLQ
-207 RIVGIFGKK
+207 RIVGVFGKK

-222 PVQVETSLVGIS
+222 PIQVDTSLVKIS
-234 GFVGKPEAAR
+234 GFVGKPESAR
-244 KKNSSQYLFV
+244 KKNSSQFLFV

-266 AVQEAFNHL
+266 AVMEAFSHL
-275 IPEGDQVPYF
+275 IPEGDQIPYF
-285 IFFQVDPANIDV
+285 ISFQVDPSNIDV

-324 TLGKFNAVPTIDFD
+324 ALGKFNAVPTIDFD

-344 IPTYEAGK
+344 IPTFQIGNVTAIK
-352 LTDIRVPRVQL
+352 APRVQV
-363 NPNYNPFSSHS
+363 NSKFNPFNSHS
-374 ETRKPIRQW
+374 ESRKPARQW
-383 EELFEGAGGKE
+383 EKLY
-394 LFEGAG
+394 
-400 GKELFEGAR
+400 
-409 GKEQGAR
+409 EQAAAQNNQ
-416 EYPKT
+416 EAQNV
-421 SGLHDNPL
+421 SN
-429 APSPSPLAPSLFQ
+429 AQSPQSLFQ
-442 ESQEISSQHF
+442 EEMEMSTQHF

-489 EHTAPT
+489 EHNAAT

-529 PLGGGAFS
+529 SLGGSSFS
-537 IVGTPSGQ
+537 IVGAPSEQ
-545 SNPVAVVQQMVETV
+545 ANPVAVVQEMVESV
-559 KQQDGIQTDALHHQL
+559 KQQDGGHADALHHQL
-574 ALVLARNNAIEVG
+574 ALVLARHNAIEVG
-587 EVLTPLQMETL
+587 EVLSSVQMETL
-598 IGDLFQCEIQ
+598 IGDLFQCDNP
-608 NLSPSG
+608 NLSPNG

-624 QIDKMF
+624 TIDKMF

>member
-41 QNIDVL
+41 STIDVL

-87 LFTLRTMGFR
+87 LFTLQTMGFR

-109 VKLTTRTAAQD
+109 VKLTTRTAEQELG
-120 VGIELCLEGS
+120 VQLCLEGS

-144 NFEVCNL
+144 NFEVSNL

-172 IQDFERIALVNPSVS
+172 IQDFERIALVNPSVA
-187 FALSSNGNR
+187 FTLSSNGNR
-196 LMQLPAGSPLQ
+196 LMQLPAGGSLQ
-207 RIVGIFGKK
+207 RIVGIFGKR
-216 LGEQLL
+216 LSEQLL
-222 PVQVETSLVGIS
+222 PLQVETSLVKIS

-244 KKNSSQYLFV
+244 KKGASQYLFV

-266 AVQEAFNHL
+266 AVMEAFSHL

-317 IVAAVRD
+317 ILAAVRD
-324 TLGKFNAVPTIDFD
+324 ALGKFNAVPTIDFD

-344 IPTYEAGK
+344 IPTYDARGLSDVK
-352 LTDIRVPRVQL
+352 VPRVQV
-363 NPNYNPFSSHS
+363 NPSYNPFSIHS
-374 ETRKPIRQW
+374 ERSKPTRQW
-383 EELFEGAGGKE
+383 DKLFEGAGGKE
-394 LFEGAG
+394 
-400 GKELFEGAR
+400 
-409 GKEQGAR
+409 QGAR
-416 EYPKT
+416 EYQKT
-421 SGLHDNPL
+421 SGLQDNPL
-429 APSPSPLAPSLFQ
+429 APCPSLPASSLFQ
-442 ESQEISSQHF
+442 ESQEMSSQHY

-489 EHTAPT
+489 EHNTAT

-516 ILDDVRALGFDIT
+516 ILDDIKALGFDIT
-529 PLGGGAFS
+529 PLGGSSFS

-545 SNPVAVVQQMVETV
+545 ANPVAVVQQMVESV
-559 KQQDGIQTDALHHQL
+559 KQQDGAHADALHHQL
-574 ALVLARNNAIEVG
+574 ALVLARSNAIEVG
-587 EVLTPLQMETL
+587 EALTTMQMETL
-598 IGDLFQCEIQ
+598 IGDLFQCSNP
-608 NLSPSG
+608 NLTPNG

-630 N
+630 RTP

>member
-41 QNIDVL
+41 TSVDVL

-77 ATSKIAKAED
+77 ATSKIARAED
-87 LFTLRTMGFR
+87 LFTLQTMGFR

-109 VKLTTRTAAQD
+109 VRLTTRTATQELG
-120 VGIELCLEGS
+120 VQLCLEGS

-144 NFEVCNL
+144 NFEVSNL

-172 IQDFERIALVNPSVS
+172 IQDFERIALVNPSLS
-187 FALSSNGNR
+187 FTLSSNGSR
-196 LMQLPAGSPLQ
+196 LMQLPAGSVLQ
-207 RIVGIFGKK
+207 RIVGIFGKR

-222 PVQVETSLVGIS
+222 PVQVETTLAKIS
-234 GFVGKPEAAR
+234 GFVGKPESAKKKGAA
-244 KKNSSQYLFV
+244 QYLFV

-266 AVQEAFNHL
+266 AVQEAFSHI
-275 IPEGDQVPYF
+275 IPDGEQVPYF
-285 IFFQVDPANIDV
+285 IFFEVDPANIDV

-317 IVAAVRD
+317 LLAAVRD
-324 TLGKFNAVPTIDFD
+324 ALGKFNAVPTIDFD

-344 IPTYEAGK
+344 IPTYDARSLADVK
-352 LTDIRVPRVQL
+352 VPRVQL
-363 NPNYNPFSSHS
+363 NPGYNPFSSHS
-374 ETRKPIRQW
+374 EAARKAPRQW
-383 EELFEGAGGKE
+383 ERVFEGVASRQS
-394 LFEGAG
+394 AP
-400 GKELFEGAR
+400 
-409 GKEQGAR
+409 EQKA
-416 EYPKT
+416 
-421 SGLHDNPL
+421 D
-429 APSPSPLAPSLFQ
+429 SPSPALLPFDGSRDGAL
-442 ESQEISSQHF
+442 EMSSQHF

-460 TAVQSGLMMVDQRRA
+460 TAVQSGLMIVDQRRA
-475 HIRILY
+475 HTRILY

-489 EHTAPT
+489 EHNAAT

-516 ILDDVRALGFDIT
+516 ILDDVRSLGFDIT
-529 PLGGGAFS
+529 PLGGGSFS
-537 IVGTPSGQ
+537 IVGVPTGQ
-545 SNPVAVVQQMVETV
+545 ANPLAVVGQMVETV
-559 KQQDGIQTDALHHQL
+559 KQQDNLGADALHHQL
-574 ALVLARNNAIEVG
+574 ALVLARSNAIEVG
-587 EVLTPLQMETL
+587 EALTPVQMESL
-598 IGDLFQCEIQ
+598 IGDLFRCSNP

-614 KTILTILQQE
+614 KTIVTILQQE

-630 N
+630 G

>member
-41 QNIDVL
+41 SAVDVL

-58 IDDGKGMT
+58 IDDGKGMS

-87 LFTLRTMGFR
+87 LFTLYTMGFR

-109 VKLTTRTAAQD
+109 VRLTTRTASQD
-120 VGIELCLEGS
+120 LGVQLSLEGS
-130 RVVSQEVCS
+130 KLVGQEVCS

-144 NFEVCNL
+144 NFEVSNL

-172 IQDFERIALVNPSVS
+172 IQEFERIALVNPGVA
-187 FALSSNGNR
+187 FTLSSNGNR
-196 LMQLPAGSPLQ
+196 LMQLSAGSTLQ
-207 RIVGIFGKK
+207 RIVAIFGKR
-216 LGEQLL
+216 LSEQLL
-222 PVQVETSLVGIS
+222 PVQVETSLVKIS
-234 GFVGKPEAAR
+234 GYVGKPESAR
-244 KKNSSQYLFV
+244 KKGASQYLFV

-266 AVQEAFNHL
+266 AVMEAFSHL
-275 IPEGDQVPYF
+275 IPEGNQVPYF
-285 IFFQVDPANIDV
+285 IYFEVSPASIDV

-317 IVAAVRD
+317 LLAAVRD
-324 TLGKFNAVPTIDFD
+324 ALGKFNAVPTIDFD

-344 IPTYEAGK
+344 IPAFQSGGYSEVKA
-352 LTDIRVPRVQL
+352 PRVQV
-363 NPNYNPFSSHS
+363 NTSFNPFSKHS
-374 ETRKPIRQW
+374 ESQKSTRQW
-383 EELFEGAGGKE
+383 EKLYEQATAASVQSEPRSEMLF
-394 LFEGAG
+394 
-400 GKELFEGAR
+400 
-409 GKEQGAR
+409 
-416 EYPKT
+416 P
-421 SGLHDNPL
+421 
-429 APSPSPLAPSLFQ
+429 
-442 ESQEISSQHF
+442 ESDERSTQHF

-460 TAVQSGLMMVDQRRA
+460 TAVQSGLMIVDQRRA

-481 ERYMKQMQ
+481 ERYLAQMK
-489 EHTAPT
+489 EHDAAT

-510 AALLTG
+510 AALLSSM
-516 ILDDVRALGFDIT
+516 LDDVRSLGFDIV
-529 PLGGGAFS
+529 PLGGSTFS

-545 SNPVAVVQQMVETV
+545 INPLAVVQQMIETV
-559 KQQDGIQTDALHHQL
+559 KMQDSVGSDALHHRL
-574 ALVLARNNAIEVG
+574 ALVLAQHNAIEVG
-587 EVLTPLQMETL
+587 EVLTPVQMETL
-598 IGDLFQCEIQ
+598 IGDLFSCDNP
-608 NLSPSG
+608 NLSPNGQSV
-614 KTILTILQQE
+614 LTILRQE
-624 QIDKMF
+624 AMDKMF

>member
-41 QNIDVL
+41 STIDVL

-87 LFTLRTMGFR
+87 LFTLQTMGFR

-109 VKLTTRTAAQD
+109 VKLTTRTAEQELG
-120 VGIELCLEGS
+120 VQLCLEGS
-130 RVVSQEVCS
+130 KVVSQEVCS

-144 NFEVCNL
+144 NFEVSNL

-187 FALSSNGNR
+187 FTLSSNGNQ
-196 LMQLPAGSPLQ
+196 LMQLPAGGSLQ

-222 PVQVETSLVGIS
+222 PLQVETSLVKIS
-234 GFVGKPEAAR
+234 GFVGTPEAAR
-244 KKNSSQYLFV
+244 KKGASQFLFV

-266 AVQEAFNHL
+266 AVMEAFSHL
-275 IPEGDQVPYF
+275 IPDGDQVPYF
-285 IFFQVDPANIDV
+285 IYFEVDPANIDV

-302 KTEIKFENEQEIWSI
+302 KTEIKFENETEIWSI
-317 IVAAVRD
+317 VLAGVRD
-324 TLGKFNAVPTIDFD
+324 ALGKFNAVPTIDFD

-344 IPTYEAGK
+344 IPTYDARGLGDVK
-352 LTDIRVPRVQL
+352 VPRVQV
-363 NPNYNPFSSHS
+363 NPTYNPFSSHN
-374 ETRKPIRQW
+374 ENRKPTRQW
-383 EELFEGAGGKE
+383 EKLY
-394 LFEGAG
+394 
-400 GKELFEGAR
+400 
-409 GKEQGAR
+409 EQAAASQTNQSV
-416 EYPKT
+416 PNT
-421 SGLHDNPL
+421 QNVQSSQN
-429 APSPSPLAPSLFQ
+429 LFQ
-442 ESQEISSQHF
+442 EEMEMSSQHY

-475 HIRILY
+475 HVRILY

-489 EHTAPT
+489 EHNAAT

-529 PLGGGAFS
+529 SLGGSSFS
-537 IVGTPSGQ
+537 IVGAPSGQ
-545 SNPVAVVQQMVETV
+545 SNPVAVVQQMVESV
-559 KQQDGIQTDALHHQL
+559 KQQDGAHADALHHQL
-574 ALVLARNNAIEVG
+574 ALVLARHNAIEIG
-587 EVLTPLQMETL
+587 EVLTPVQMETL
-598 IGDLFQCEIQ
+598 IGDLFQCDNP

-614 KTILTILQQE
+614 KTIITILQQE

>member
-41 QNIDVL
+41 RTIDVL

-109 VKLTTRTAAQD
+109 VKLTTRTAEQD
-120 VGIELCLEGS
+120 LGVQLCLEGS

-144 NFEVCNL
+144 NFEVSNL

-172 IQDFERIALVNPSVS
+172 IQDFERIALVNPSVE
-187 FALSSNGNR
+187 FTLSSNGNR
-196 LMQLPAGSPLQ
+196 LMQLPAGSSLQ

-222 PVQVETSLVGIS
+222 PLQVETSLVKIN

-266 AVQEAFNHL
+266 AVMEAFNHL

-324 TLGKFNAVPTIDFD
+324 ALGKFNAVPTIDFD

-344 IPTYEAGK
+344 IPTYDASNLSGVK
-352 LTDIRVPRVQL
+352 VPRVQL
-363 NPNYNPFSSHS
+363 NPSFNPFSSHS
-374 ETRKPIRQW
+374 ESRKPARQW
-383 EELFEGAGGKE
+383 EKLYEKAQSNQNNQSIQNNQNTPITQNLF
-394 LFEGAG
+394 
-400 GKELFEGAR
+400 
-409 GKEQGAR
+409 QGA
-416 EYPKT
+416 
-421 SGLHDNPL
+421 L
-429 APSPSPLAPSLFQ
+429 
-442 ESQEISSQHF
+442 EISSQHF

-489 EHTAPT
+489 EHSAAT

-529 PLGGGAFS
+529 PLGGGSFS
-537 IVGTPSGQ
+537 IVGTPTGQ
-545 SNPVAVVQQMVETV
+545 SNPVAVVQQMVESV
-559 KQQDGIQTDALHHQL
+559 KQQDGGHADALHHQL

-587 EVLTPLQMETL
+587 EVLTPLQMENL

-624 QIDKMF
+624 AIDKMF
-630 N
+630 RTP

>member
-41 QNIDVL
+41 STIDVL
-47 VQDAGRTSIQV
+47 VQDAGRTSIRV
-58 IDDGKGMT
+58 IDDGNGMT

-87 LFTLRTMGFR
+87 LFTLQTMGFR

-109 VKLTTRTAAQD
+109 VKLTTRTAEQD
-120 VGIELCLEGS
+120 LGVKLCLEGS
-130 RVVSQEVCS
+130 KVVSQEVCS

-144 NFEVCNL
+144 NFEVSNL

-187 FALSSNGNR
+187 FTLSSNGNR
-196 LMQLPAGSPLQ
+196 LMQLPAGGSLQ

-222 PVQVETSLVGIS
+222 PVQVETSLVKIS
-234 GFVGKPEAAR
+234 GFVGKPESAR
-244 KKNSSQYLFV
+244 KKNSSQFLFV

-266 AVQEAFNHL
+266 AVMEAFAHL

-324 TLGKFNAVPTIDFD
+324 ALGKFNAVPTIEFD

-344 IPTYEAGK
+344 IPTFDASGLSNVK
-352 LTDIRVPRVQL
+352 VPRVQV
-363 NPNYNPFSSHS
+363 NPSYNPFSGHS
-374 ETRKPIRQW
+374 ESRKPTRQW
-383 EELFEGAGGKE
+383 EKLYEQVAAQNNQSAQNKQSSPTPQNLFPEGMEK
-394 LFEGAG
+394 
-400 GKELFEGAR
+400 
-409 GKEQGAR
+409 
-416 EYPKT
+416 
-421 SGLHDNPL
+421 
-429 APSPSPLAPSLFQ
+429 
-442 ESQEISSQHF
+442 SSQHY

-460 TAVQSGLMMVDQRRA
+460 TAVQSGLMMIDQRRA

-489 EHTAPT
+489 EHNAAT

-510 AALLTG
+510 AALLIG
-516 ILDDVRALGFDIT
+516 FLDDIKALGFDIT
-529 PLGGGAFS
+529 SLGGSSFS

-545 SNPVAVVQQMVETV
+545 SNPVAVVQQMVESV
-559 KQQDGIQTDALHHQL
+559 KQQDGGHADALHHQL
-574 ALVLARNNAIEVG
+574 ALVLARSNAIEVG
-587 EVLTPLQMETL
+587 EVLSPVQMETL
-598 IGDLFQCEIQ
+598 IGDLFQCENP

>member
-41 QNIDVL
+41 STVDVL

-58 IDDGKGMT
+58 IDDGKGMS

-87 LFTLRTMGFR
+87 LFTLYTMGFR

-109 VKLTTRTAAQD
+109 VRLTTRTANQD
-120 VGIELCLEGS
+120 LGVQLSLEGS
-130 RVVSQEVCS
+130 KLVGQEVCS

-144 NFEVCNL
+144 NFEVSNL

-172 IQDFERIALVNPSVS
+172 VQEFERIALVNPGVA
-187 FALSSNGNR
+187 FTLSSNGNR
-196 LMQLPAGSPLQ
+196 LMQLSVGSTLQ
-207 RIVGIFGKK
+207 RIVAIFGKR
-216 LGEQLL
+216 LSEQLL
-222 PVQVETSLVGIS
+222 PVQVETSLVKIS
-234 GFVGKPEAAR
+234 GYVGKPESAR
-244 KKNSSQYLFV
+244 KKGASQYLFV

-266 AVQEAFNHL
+266 AVMEAFSHL
-275 IPEGDQVPYF
+275 IPEGNQVPYF
-285 IFFQVDPANIDV
+285 IYFEVSPASIDV

-317 IVAAVRD
+317 LLAAVRD
-324 TLGKFNAVPTIDFD
+324 ALGKFNAVPTIDFD

-344 IPTYEAGK
+344 IPAFQSGGYGEVKA
-352 LTDIRVPRVQL
+352 PRVQV
-363 NPNYNPFSSHS
+363 NTSFNPFTTHS
-374 ETRKPIRQW
+374 ESQKSTRQW
-383 EELFEGAGGKE
+383 EKLYEQATAASVQSEPRSEMLF
-394 LFEGAG
+394 
-400 GKELFEGAR
+400 
-409 GKEQGAR
+409 
-416 EYPKT
+416 P
-421 SGLHDNPL
+421 
-429 APSPSPLAPSLFQ
+429 
-442 ESQEISSQHF
+442 ESDERSTQHF

-460 TAVQSGLMMVDQRRA
+460 TAVQSGLMIVDQRRA

-481 ERYMKQMQ
+481 ERYLAQMK
-489 EHTAPT
+489 EHDAAT

-510 AALLTG
+510 AALLSSM
-516 ILDDVRALGFDIT
+516 LDDVRSLGFDIV
-529 PLGGGAFS
+529 PLGGSTFS

-545 SNPVAVVQQMVETV
+545 INPLAVVQQMIETV
-559 KQQDGIQTDALHHQL
+559 KMQDSVGSDALHHRL
-574 ALVLARNNAIEVG
+574 ALVLAQHNAIEVG
-587 EVLTPLQMETL
+587 EVLTPVQMETL
-598 IGDLFQCEIQ
+598 IGDLFSCDNP
-608 NLSPSG
+608 NLSPNGQSV
-614 KTILTILQQE
+614 LTILRQE
-624 QIDKMF
+624 AMDKMF

>member
-41 QNIDVL
+41 STIDVL

-58 IDDGKGMT
+58 IDDGKGMS

-97 GEALPSIAAVSQ
+97 GEALPSIAAVAQ
-109 VKLTTRTAAQD
+109 VKLTTRTVEQD
-120 VGIELCLEGS
+120 LGVKLCLEGS

-172 IQDFERIALVNPSVS
+172 IQDFERIALVNPSVA
-187 FALSSNGNR
+187 FTLSSNGNQ
-196 LMQLPAGSPLQ
+196 LMQLPAGSSLQ
-207 RIVGIFGKK
+207 RIVGVFGKK

-222 PVQVETSLVGIS
+222 PIQVDTSLVKIS
-234 GFVGKPEAAR
+234 GFVGKPESAR
-244 KKNSSQYLFV
+244 KKNSSQFLFV

-266 AVQEAFNHL
+266 AVMEAFSHL
-275 IPEGDQVPYF
+275 IPEGEQIPYF
-285 IFFQVDPANIDV
+285 ISFQVDPSNIDV

-324 TLGKFNAVPTIDFD
+324 ALGKFNAVPTIDFD

-344 IPTYEAGK
+344 IPTFQIGNVASVK
-352 LTDIRVPRVQL
+352 APRVQV
-363 NPNYNPFSSHS
+363 NSKFNPFNSHNES
-374 ETRKPIRQW
+374 RKPARQW
-383 EELFEGAGGKE
+383 EKLY
-394 LFEGAG
+394 
-400 GKELFEGAR
+400 
-409 GKEQGAR
+409 EQAAAQNNQ
-416 EYPKT
+416 EAQNV
-421 SGLHDNPL
+421 SN
-429 APSPSPLAPSLFQ
+429 AQSPQSLFQ
-442 ESQEISSQHF
+442 EEMEMSTQHF

-489 EHTAPT
+489 EHNAAT

-529 PLGGGAFS
+529 SLGGSSFS
-537 IVGTPSGQ
+537 IVGAPSEQ
-545 SNPVAVVQQMVETV
+545 ANPVAVVQEMVESV
-559 KQQDGIQTDALHHQL
+559 KQQDGGHADALHHQL
-574 ALVLARNNAIEVG
+574 ALVLARHNAIEVG
-587 EVLTPLQMETL
+587 EVLSSVQMETL
-598 IGDLFQCEIQ
+598 IGDLFQCDNP
-608 NLSPSG
+608 NLSPNG

-624 QIDKMF
+624 TIDKMF

>member
-41 QNIDVL
+41 SIIDVL

-87 LFTLRTMGFR
+87 LFTLQTMGFR

-109 VKLTTRTAAQD
+109 VKLTTRTAEQELG
-120 VGIELCLEGS
+120 VQLCLEGS
-130 RVVSQEVCS
+130 KVVSQEVCS

-144 NFEVCNL
+144 NFEVSNL

-187 FALSSNGNR
+187 FTLSSNGNQ
-196 LMQLPAGSPLQ
+196 LMQLPAGGSLQ

-222 PVQVETSLVGIS
+222 PLQVETSLVKIS

-244 KKNSSQYLFV
+244 KKGASQFLFV

-266 AVQEAFNHL
+266 AVMEAFSHL
-275 IPEGDQVPYF
+275 IPDGDQVPYF
-285 IFFQVDPANIDV
+285 IYFEVDPANIDV

-302 KTEIKFENEQEIWSI
+302 KTEIKFENETEIWSI
-317 IVAAVRD
+317 VLAGVRD
-324 TLGKFNAVPTIDFD
+324 ALGKFNAVPTIDFD

-344 IPTYEAGK
+344 IPTYDARGLGDVK
-352 LTDIRVPRVQL
+352 VPRVQV
-363 NPNYNPFSSHS
+363 NPTYNPFSSHN
-374 ETRKPIRQW
+374 ENRKPTRQW
-383 EELFEGAGGKE
+383 EKLY
-394 LFEGAG
+394 
-400 GKELFEGAR
+400 
-409 GKEQGAR
+409 EQAAVSQ
-416 EYPKT
+416 T
-421 SGLHDNPL
+421 NQSV
-429 APSPSPLAPSLFQ
+429 PSTQNVQSSQNLFQ
-442 ESQEISSQHF
+442 EEMEMSSQHY

-489 EHTAPT
+489 EHNAAT

-529 PLGGGAFS
+529 SLGGSSFS
-537 IVGTPSGQ
+537 IVGAPSGQ
-545 SNPVAVVQQMVETV
+545 SNPVAVVQQMVESV
-559 KQQDGIQTDALHHQL
+559 KQQDGAHADALHHQL
-574 ALVLARNNAIEVG
+574 ALVLARHNAIEIG
-587 EVLTPLQMETL
+587 EVLTPVQMETL
-598 IGDLFQCEIQ
+598 IGDLFQCDNP

-614 KTILTILQQE
+614 KTIITILQQE

>member
-41 QNIDVL
+41 STIDVL
-47 VQDAGRTSIQV
+47 VQDAGRTLIQV
-58 IDDGKGMT
+58 IDDGKGMS

-87 LFTLRTMGFR
+87 LFTLQTMGFR
-97 GEALPSIAAVSQ
+97 GEALPSIAAVAQ
-109 VKLTTRTAAQD
+109 VKLTTRTAEQD
-120 VGIELCLEGS
+120 LGVQLCIDGS
-130 RVVSQEVCS
+130 HLVSQEVCS

-144 NFEVCNL
+144 NFEVSNL

-172 IQDFERIALVNPSVS
+172 IQDFERIALVNPAVS
-187 FALSSNGNR
+187 FSLSSNGNC
-196 LMQLPAGSPLQ
+196 LMQLPASGVLQ

-222 PVQVETSLVGIS
+222 PVQVETSLVKIS

-266 AVQEAFNHL
+266 AVMEAFNHL
-275 IPEGDQVPYF
+275 VPEGDQVPYF

-324 TLGKFNAVPTIDFD
+324 ALGKFNAVPTIDFD

-344 IPTYEAGK
+344 IPAFEASNLSNVK
-352 LTDIRVPRVQL
+352 VPRVQFDAS
-363 NPNYNPFSSHS
+363 YNPFNSHKES
-374 ETRKPIRQW
+374 RKPARQW
-383 EELFEGAGGKE
+383 EKLY
-394 LFEGAG
+394 
-400 GKELFEGAR
+400 
-409 GKEQGAR
+409 EQASTKKAS
-416 EYPKT
+416 EFPET
-421 SGLHDNPL
+421 PE
-429 APSPSPLAPSLFQ
+429 SPASLFPT
-442 ESQEISSQHF
+442 SQEMSSQHY

-481 ERYMKQMQ
+481 ERYLRQMQ
-489 EHTAPT
+489 EHNAAT

-516 ILDDVRALGFDIT
+516 ILDDVRALGFDIM
-529 PLGGGAFS
+529 PLGGSSFS

-545 SNPVAVVQQMVETV
+545 VNPVAVVQQMVESV
-559 KQQDGIQTDALHHQL
+559 KMQDGGHTDAIHHQL

-587 EVLTPLQMETL
+587 EVLTSVQMETL
-598 IGDLFQCEIQ
+598 IGDLFQCENP

>member
-41 QNIDVL
+41 STIDVL

-58 IDDGKGMT
+58 IDDGKGMS

-87 LFTLRTMGFR
+87 LFKLRTMGFR
-97 GEALPSIAAVSQ
+97 GEALASIAAVAQ
-109 VKLTTRTAAQD
+109 VKLTTRTAEQD
-120 VGIELCLEGS
+120 VGVQLYLEGS
-130 RVVSQEVCS
+130 HVISQEVCS

-144 NFEVCNL
+144 NFEVSNL

-172 IQDFERIALVNPSVS
+172 IQDFERIALVNPSVT
-187 FALSSNGNR
+187 FTLSSNGNR
-196 LMQLPAGSPLQ
+196 LMQLPAGSPMQ
-207 RIVGIFGKK
+207 RIVGIFGKR

-222 PVQVETSLVGIS
+222 PVQVETSLVQVS

-244 KKNSSQYLFV
+244 KKGASQYLFV

-266 AVQEAFNHL
+266 AVMEAFNHL

-285 IFFQVDPANIDV
+285 IFFQVEPANIDV

-324 TLGKFNAVPTIDFD
+324 ALGKFNAVPTIDFD
-338 VEGRPD
+338 VEDRPD
-344 IPTYEAGK
+344 IPAFQAGG
-352 LTDIRVPRVQL
+352 LTGIKAPRVQ
-363 NPNYNPFSSHS
+363 YDTSFNPFSSHS
-374 ETRKPIRQW
+374 ETRKPMRQW
-383 EELFEGAGGKE
+383 EKLFEGAGGKE
-394 LFEGAG
+394 
-400 GKELFEGAR
+400 
-409 GKEQGAR
+409 QGT
-416 EYPKT
+416 PC
-421 SGLHDNPL
+421 
-429 APSPSPLAPSLFQ
+429 PSPPAPSLFS
-442 ESQEISSQHF
+442 EENEISTQHF

-489 EHTAPT
+489 EHSAAA
-495 QGLLFPELLELSPSD
+495 QGLLFPELLELPPSD

-516 ILDDVRALGFDIT
+516 ILDDVRSLGFDIT
-529 PLGGGAFS
+529 PLGGSSFS

-545 SNPVAVVQQMVETV
+545 NNPVAVVQQMVESV
-559 KQQDGIQTDALHHQL
+559 KQQDGGHADALHHRL
-574 ALVLARNNAIEVG
+574 ALVLARSNAIEVG
-587 EVLTPLQMETL
+587 EVLTPVQMETL

-608 NLSPSG
+608 NLSPDG

-630 N
+630 RTP

>member
-41 QNIDVL
+41 STIDVL

-58 IDDGKGMT
+58 IDDGKGMS

-97 GEALPSIAAVSQ
+97 GEALPSIAAVAQ
-109 VKLTTRTAAQD
+109 VKLTTRTVEQD
-120 VGIELCLEGS
+120 LGVKLCLEGS

-139 CPVGA
+139 CSVGA

-172 IQDFERIALVNPSVS
+172 IQDFERIALVNPSVA
-187 FALSSNGNR
+187 FTLSSNGNQ
-196 LMQLPAGSPLQ
+196 LMQLPAGSSLQ
-207 RIVGIFGKK
+207 RIVGVFGKK

-222 PVQVETSLVGIS
+222 PIQVDTSLVKIS
-234 GFVGKPEAAR
+234 GFVGKPESAR
-244 KKNSSQYLFV
+244 KKNSSQFLFV

-266 AVQEAFNHL
+266 AVMEAFSHL
-275 IPEGDQVPYF
+275 IPEGDQIPYF
-285 IFFQVDPANIDV
+285 ISFQVDPSNIDV

-324 TLGKFNAVPTIDFD
+324 ALGKFNAVPTIDFD

-344 IPTYEAGK
+344 IPTFQIGNVAAVK
-352 LTDIRVPRVQL
+352 APRVQV
-363 NPNYNPFSSHS
+363 NSKFNPFNSHNES
-374 ETRKPIRQW
+374 PKPARQW
-383 EELFEGAGGKE
+383 EKLY
-394 LFEGAG
+394 
-400 GKELFEGAR
+400 
-409 GKEQGAR
+409 EQAAAQNNQ
-416 EYPKT
+416 EAQNA
-421 SGLHDNPL
+421 SN
-429 APSPSPLAPSLFQ
+429 AQSPQSLFQ
-442 ESQEISSQHF
+442 EEMEMSTQHF

-489 EHTAPT
+489 EHNAAT

-529 PLGGGAFS
+529 SLGGSSFS
-537 IVGTPSGQ
+537 IVGAPSEQ
-545 SNPVAVVQQMVETV
+545 ANPVAVVQEMVESV
-559 KQQDGIQTDALHHQL
+559 KQQDGGHADALHHQL
-574 ALVLARNNAIEVG
+574 ALVLARHNAIEVG
-587 EVLTPLQMETL
+587 EVLSSVQMETL
-598 IGDLFQCEIQ
+598 IGDLFQCDNP
-608 NLSPSG
+608 NLSPNG

-624 QIDKMF
+624 TIDKMF

>member
-41 QNIDVL
+41 STIDVL

-87 LFTLRTMGFR
+87 LFTLQTMGFR

-109 VKLTTRTAAQD
+109 VKLTTRTAEQELG
-120 VGIELCLEGS
+120 VQLCLEGS

-144 NFEVCNL
+144 NFEVSNL

-172 IQDFERIALVNPSVS
+172 IQDFERIALVNPSVA
-187 FALSSNGNR
+187 FTLSSNGNQ
-196 LMQLPAGSPLQ
+196 LMQLPAGSNLQ

-222 PVQVETSLVGIS
+222 PVQVETSLVKIS
-234 GFVGKPEAAR
+234 GFVGKPESAR

-266 AVQEAFNHL
+266 AVMEAFSHI

-285 IFFQVDPANIDV
+285 ISFQVDPANIDV

-324 TLGKFNAVPTIDFD
+324 ALGKFNAVPTIDFD

-344 IPTYEAGK
+344 IPTYDARGLGDVK
-352 LTDIRVPRVQL
+352 VPRVQV
-363 NPNYNPFSSHS
+363 NPSYNPFSGHS
-374 ETRKPIRQW
+374 ESRKPVRQW
-383 EELFEGAGGKE
+383 EKLYEQSASSQNIQNTQSIQSVPSSPTLFSEG
-394 LFEGAG
+394 L
-400 GKELFEGAR
+400 
-409 GKEQGAR
+409 
-416 EYPKT
+416 
-421 SGLHDNPL
+421 
-429 APSPSPLAPSLFQ
+429 
-442 ESQEISSQHF
+442 EISSQHF

-489 EHTAPT
+489 EHNAPT

-516 ILDDVRALGFDIT
+516 MLDDVRALGFDIT
-529 PLGGGAFS
+529 PLGGSSFS

-545 SNPVAVVQQMVETV
+545 TDPTAVVQQMVESV
-559 KQQDGIQTDALHHQL
+559 KQQDGGHADALHHQL
-574 ALVLARNNAIEVG
+574 ALVLARHNAIEVG
-587 EVLTPLQMETL
+587 EVLTPVQMETL

-630 N
+630 RTP

>member
-41 QNIDVL
+41 SIIDVL

-87 LFTLRTMGFR
+87 LFTLQTMGFR

-109 VKLTTRTAAQD
+109 VKLTTRTAEQELG
-120 VGIELCLEGS
+120 VQLCLEGS
-130 RVVSQEVCS
+130 KVVSQEVCS

-144 NFEVCNL
+144 NFEVSNL

-187 FALSSNGNR
+187 FTLSSNGNQ
-196 LMQLPAGSPLQ
+196 LMQLPAGGSLQ

-222 PVQVETSLVGIS
+222 PLQVETSLVKIS

-244 KKNSSQYLFV
+244 KKGASQFLFV

-266 AVQEAFNHL
+266 AVMEAFSHL
-275 IPEGDQVPYF
+275 IPDGDQVPYF
-285 IFFQVDPANIDV
+285 IYFEVDPANIDV

-302 KTEIKFENEQEIWSI
+302 KTEIKFENETEIWSI
-317 IVAAVRD
+317 VLAGVRD
-324 TLGKFNAVPTIDFD
+324 ALGKFNAVPTIDFD

-344 IPTYEAGK
+344 IPTYDARGLGDVK
-352 LTDIRVPRVQL
+352 VPRVQV
-363 NPNYNPFSSHS
+363 NPTYNPFSSHS
-374 ETRKPIRQW
+374 ENRKPTRQW
-383 EELFEGAGGKE
+383 EKLY
-394 LFEGAG
+394 
-400 GKELFEGAR
+400 
-409 GKEQGAR
+409 EQAAASQTNQSV
-416 EYPKT
+416 PNT
-421 SGLHDNPL
+421 QNVQSSQN
-429 APSPSPLAPSLFQ
+429 LFQ
-442 ESQEISSQHF
+442 EEMEMSSQHY

-475 HIRILY
+475 HVRILY

-489 EHTAPT
+489 EHNAAT

-529 PLGGGAFS
+529 SLGGSSFS
-537 IVGTPSGQ
+537 IVGAPSGQ
-545 SNPVAVVQQMVETV
+545 SNPVAVVQQMVESV
-559 KQQDGIQTDALHHQL
+559 KQQDGAHADALHHQL
-574 ALVLARNNAIEVG
+574 ALVLARHNAIEIG
-587 EVLTPLQMETL
+587 EVLTPVQMETL
-598 IGDLFQCEIQ
+598 IGDLFQCDNP

-614 KTILTILQQE
+614 KTIITILQQE